1 MKLRNML
8 KSKLHTARVTDANL
22 AYEGSITIDE
32 ELMEM
37 ADIVPHEFV
46 LVSNA
51 NNGERFETYV
61 IPAPRGSRQICLNG
75 ATARKGLAGD
85 TVFIFSFSLVPED
98 EVASHTS
105 NIILLDENN
114 NPKDG
119 PKDAPK
125 G

>member
-8 KSKLHTARVTDANL
+8 KSKLHTARVTEADL

-37 ADIVPHEFV
+37 ADIVEHEFV

-61 IPAPRGSRQICLNG
+61 IPAPRGSREICLNG

-85 TVFIFSFSLVPED
+85 TIFIFSFLLVPED
-98 EVASHTS
+98 EVPSHKS
-105 NIILLDENN
+105 NIIILDDKN
-114 NPKDG
+114 NPKG
-119 PKDAPK
+119 
-125 G
+125 

>member
-32 ELMEM
+32 DLMEM
-37 ADIVPHEFV
+37 ADIVTHEFV

-61 IPAPRGSRQICLNG
+61 IPAPRGSREICLNG
-75 ATARKGLAGD
+75 ATARKGLTGD
-85 TVFIFSFSLVPED
+85 TIFIFSFSLVPED
-98 EVASHTS
+98 EVPSHES
-105 NIILLDENN
+105 HIIILDEKN
-114 NPKDG
+114 NPKNL
-119 PKDAPK
+119 
-125 G
+125 

>member
-8 KSKLHTARVTDANL
+8 KSKLHTARVTDSNL

-37 ADIVPHEFV
+37 ADILVHEFV

-61 IPAPRGSRQICLNG
+61 IPAPRGSREICLNG
-75 ATARKGLAGD
+75 ATARKGLPGD
-85 TVFIFSFSLVPED
+85 TIFIFSFSLVPED
-98 EVASHTS
+98 EVAGHESR
-105 NIILLDENN
+105 IIVLDKDN
-114 NPKDG
+114 NPKG
-119 PKDAPK
+119 R
-125 G
+125 

>member
-1 MKLRNML
+1 MKFRNML

-61 IPAPRGSRQICLNG
+61 IPAPRGSREVCLNG
-75 ATARKGLAGD
+75 ATARKGLPGD
-85 TVFIFSFSLVPED
+85 TIFVFSFSLMQED
-98 EVASHTS
+98 QTGSHKPRI
-105 NIILLDENN
+105 IILDEKN
-114 NPKDG
+114 NPKN
-119 PKDAPK
+119 
-125 G
+125 

>member
-1 MKLRNML
+1 ML
-8 KSKLHTARVTDANL
+8 KSKLHMARVTDANL

-37 ADIVPHEFV
+37 ADIVTHEFV

-85 TVFIFSFSLVPED
+85 TIFIFSFSYVLED
-98 EVASHTS
+98 KVSPDESKI
-105 NIILLDENN
+105 IILDANN
-114 NPKDG
+114 NPK
-119 PKDAPK
+119 AQ
-125 G
+125 

>member
-1 MKLRNML
+1 ML

-61 IPAPRGSRQICLNG
+61 IPAPRGSREICLNG

-85 TVFIFSFSLVPED
+85 TIFIFSFSLVPED
-98 EVASHTS
+98 EVASHKS
-105 NIILLDENN
+105 HIIVLDGDN
-114 NPKDG
+114 NPKG
-119 PKDAPK
+119 I
-125 G
+125 